1 MNEVRETLERAIHS
15 PLELAFGNAD
25 EARLWVF
32 RAHNHIRRHFPQGKQ
47 LMISRRR
54 EVVTL
59 RVPTMTVRELGGDTR
74 GSHNA

>member
-1 MNEVRETLERAIHS
+1 MNEVRETLERAIAS
-15 PLELAFGNAD
+15 PLELSFGSAD

-32 RAHNHIRRHFPQGKQ
+32 RAHNYVRRHWPEGRQ

-59 RVPTMTVRELGGDTR
+59 RVPTMQIRELST
-74 GSHNA
+74 